1 MEVEHVPETIVA
13 LYARLADAEA
23 ALLALQDAGV
33 PYPDI
38 RMTAHTPGD
47 LEGVQLADVS
57 APQQFWSLAVLLEPK
72 WRDKALEVLE
82 AHRPFA
88 TGRMP
93 AANAGRGDA
102 DRGAIAWRHY
112 VFWTPA
118 ATDIAGDGAGT
129 TGMTGV
135 ISSGVFATGAQA
147 EGNPPANAI
156 PAHEQRPAGN
166 DKTPTTDERRPI
178 VEPGDSRPETKLKP

>member
-13 LYARLADAEA
+13 LYPTLADAEA
-23 ALLALQDAGV
+23 ALNALQDAGV

-38 RMTAHTPGD
+38 QMAALTPSDPERAQLGD
-47 LEGVQLADVS
+47 IS
-57 APQQFWSLAVLLEPK
+57 APERLWSLAVLPDPK
-72 WRDKALEVLE
+72 WRDKALDVLE
-82 AHRPFA
+82 AHHPFA
-88 TGRMP
+88 IGRMP

-118 ATDIAGDGAGT
+118 STDAVGDFAGT
-129 TGMTGV
+129 TGTTGV
-135 ISSGVFATGAQA
+135 ISSGVFADGALA

-156 PAHEQRPAGN
+156 PAHEQRP
-166 DKTPTTDERRPI
+166 TTEQPTTDERRPI
-178 VEPGDSRPETKLKP
+178 VEPEGSRSETKLKP

>member
-1 MEVEHVPETIVA
+1 MEVERVPETIVA
-13 LYARLADAEA
+13 LYATLADAEA

-47 LEGVQLADVS
+47 LEGAQLAGAS
-57 APQQFWSLAVLLEPK
+57 APERFWSLAVLLDPK

-82 AHRPFA
+82 AHGPFA
-88 TGRMP
+88 LGRMP

-112 VFWTPA
+112 VFWSPA
-118 ATDIAGDGAGT
+118 ATDAVGDFAGT
-129 TGMTGV
+129 TGTTGV
-135 ISSGVFATGAQA
+135 ISSGVFANGAQA
-147 EGNPPANAI
+147 EGNPPANAM
-156 PAHEQRPAGN
+156 PAHEQRPAAEQ
-166 DKTPTTDERRPI
+166 PTTDERRPI
-178 VEPGDSRPETKLKP
+178 VEPERSRPETKLKS